1 MRTALFVVLLASLS
15 TLSTAALAD
24 EGKIVWVDPSC
35 NYFIAQLGDE
45 YGVYQWRSGSDPDE
59 GDVMSG
65 ALTAEGMVTV
75 TNTTK
80 GGSNSVILV
89 SQGARLRPLINS
101 SPVYCKK
108 RFRSS

>member
-1 MRTALFVVLLASLS
+1 MRSALFAVLLTSLS
-15 TLSTAALAD
+15 TLALAD
-24 EGKIVWVDPSC
+24 EAKIVWVDPSC

-45 YGVYQWRSGSDPDE
+45 FGVYQWRSGSDPDE
-59 GDVMSG
+59 GDLING
-65 ALTAEGMVTV
+65 PLTAEGMVTV